1 MTEEYIIAINNLL
14 QSADVEMLDFIFQLL
29 RKMLLN

>member
-14 QSADVEMLDFIFQLL
+14 QSADVEILDLILQLL
-29 RKMLLN
+29 QKALLN